1 MVGLSKT
8 SSGYESKM
16 SLKLEEISLNV
27 DFLETFDLVLFN
39 CTVATCIERTTRE
52 RSLLFVKVV
61 S

>member
-1 MVGLSKT
+1 
-8 SSGYESKM
+8 M